1 MPNNLRVKINKRMT
15 CFMEYVSKKK
25 IKSRVDVYMDHLKQ
39 ISNKEIYEIEDK
51 DVLEFLIFKDVN
63 DSGRTVVHK
72 NACPYLGTSST
83 ERCEDKV
90 QCGLRHQAESMRVGI
105 VDKLRKAFEEVGR
118 KGPYSPI
125 DQMGDPTRSIL
136 VKEYITFIRYE
147 QGRSGVFVRG
157 ARNMERIKMD
167 RLMESMWWTIRGL
180 KKGIRRLKMKERR
193 GMYAFCFTTLNYHYY
208 GHFTLHPV
216 KP

>member
-1 MPNNLRVKINKRMT
+1 MPNNLRVKMSKRMT

-25 IKSRVDVYMDHLKQ
+25 LKSRVDVYMEHLKQ
-39 ISNKEIYEIEDK
+39 ISNKEIYEIDDR
-51 DVLEFLIFKDVN
+51 DVLNFLIFKDVN

-72 NACPYLGTSST
+72 ETCPHLGTTSIQNCADSI
-83 ERCEDKV
+83 

-105 VDKLRKAFEEVGR
+105 VDKLRKGFEEVGR
-118 KGPYSPI
+118 KGPYSPVH
-125 DQMGDPTRSIL
+125 QMGDPTRSVL

-167 RLMESMWWTIRGL
+167 RLMESMWWTIRSL
-180 KKGIRRLKMKERR
+180 KKGVRKLKMKERR
-193 GMYAFCFTTLNYHYY
+193 GMYAFCFIAI
-208 GHFTLHPV
+208 
-216 KP
+216 KR

>member
-1 MPNNLRVKINKRMT
+1 MPRNLKVKVHKRMT
-15 CFMEYVSKKK
+15 CFLEFLSRKK
-25 IKSRVDVYMDHLKQ
+25 IKSRVDVYMEHLKQ

-51 DVLEFLIFKDVN
+51 DVLEFLVFKDVN

-72 NACPYLGTSST
+72 GACPYLGTSSI
-83 ERCEDKV
+83 ERCEDNI

-105 VDKLRKAFEEVGR
+105 VDKLRKGFEEVGR
-118 KGPYSPI
+118 KGPYSPVH
-125 DQMGDPTRSIL
+125 QMRDPTRSVL

-167 RLMESMWWTIRGL
+167 RLMNSM
-180 KKGIRRLKMKERR
+180 
-193 GMYAFCFTTLNYHYY
+193 
-208 GHFTLHPV
+208 
-216 KP
+216 

>member
-15 CFMEYVSKKK
+15 CFMEYISKKK

-63 DSGRTVVHK
+63 GSGRTVVHK
-72 NACPYLGTSST
+72 NASPYLGTSST

-105 VDKLRKAFEEVGR
+105 VDKLRKGLR
-118 KGPYSPI
+118 KLG
-125 DQMGDPTRSIL
+125 
-136 VKEYITFIRYE
+136 
-147 QGRSGVFVRG
+147 
-157 ARNMERIKMD
+157 ERVLI
-167 RLMESMWWTIRGL
+167 
-180 KKGIRRLKMKERR
+180 
-193 GMYAFCFTTLNYHYY
+193 A
-208 GHFTLHPV
+208 P
-216 KP
+216 